1 VDSAAFPRPTRSARV
16 RDAIRH
22 PERSGALLAVLIGFA
37 SVFSAVIAWQASLSS
52 IDAGRYQSLA
62 VQQQARREQI
72 ERELEG
78 TVEQDLR
85 FVAEYQEHALA
96 ARELQSQAD
105 SIRATDATA
114 ADALDVEAQSESAQA
129 RALAPFFMGA
139 GGIALDENGTVP
151 YDKEFVLRALEDS
164 NLELRELKTS
174 NVGDLADR
182 ADAKAIQLVAVAAVI
197 VAALFFLTVAQVSKT
212 RIRVRQMFFVGGGLL
227 VVAGTVLFLFVE
239 AVA

>member
-139 GGIALDENGTVP
+139 GGIALDVNGTVP
-151 YDKEFVLRALEDS
+151 
-164 NLELRELKTS
+164 
-174 NVGDLADR
+174 
-182 ADAKAIQLVAVAAVI
+182 
-197 VAALFFLTVAQVSKT
+197 
-212 RIRVRQMFFVGGGLL
+212 
-227 VVAGTVLFLFVE
+227 
-239 AVA
+239 

>member
-1 VDSAAFPRPTRSARV
+1 
-16 RDAIRH
+16 
-22 PERSGALLAVLIGFA
+22 
-37 SVFSAVIAWQASLSS
+37 
-52 IDAGRYQSLA
+52 
-62 VQQQARREQI
+62 
-72 ERELEG
+72 
-78 TVEQDLR
+78 
-85 FVAEYQEHALA
+85 
-96 ARELQSQAD
+96 
-105 SIRATDATA
+105 
-114 ADALDVEAQSESAQA
+114 
-129 RALAPFFMGA
+129 
-139 GGIALDENGTVP
+139 
-151 YDKEFVLRALEDS
+151 VLRALEDS